1 MIKAENDLDLYL
13 VFEYQESDLF
23 SAIRDNV
30 LNPIHKKYIVYQI
43 AKSLEYLHS
52 AGIVH
57 RDLKPSNI
65 LLNESCITKIC
76 DFGLSRT
83 TYRYNDHD
91 PLMT

>member
-83 TYRYNDHD
+83 LSN
-91 PLMT
+91 